1 MNYLALALSLGVAVG
16 SGGAQ
21 AQAQTPTPLSAP
33 VAALPAG
40 AGPGMHS
47 PNSPIAPLQARAD
60 VVPWSV
66 LTTAKTKTVKK
77 RILPVFPSDVLAMDK
92 KTQRIQGFMMPLQMG
107 EKQKHFILSSVP
119 LTCAFCFPGGPE
131 SLVEVTTKTAIK
143 YTMDTVVVEGTF
155 SLMNDDPNGFFYSL
169 TDAVPVK

>member
-47 PNSPIAPLQARAD
+47 PNSPIAPLKARAD

-66 LTTAKTKTVKK
+66 LTAAKTKVVKK
-77 RILPVFPSDVLAMDK
+77 RVLPVFPSDVLALDK
-92 KTQRIQGFMMPLQMG
+92 KTQRIQGFMMPLEMG

-119 LTCAFCFPGGPE
+119 LSCAFCYPGGPE
-131 SLVEVTTKTAIK
+131 SLVEVTTKTAVK

-155 SLMNDDPNGFFYSL
+155 SLMNDDPNGLFYSL
-169 TDAVPVK
+169 TEAVPVK